1 MTEVQDSKPHIL
13 VVDDDRLVLATL
25 VNGLTDAGFNVTETD
40 NGEDAIALASEVDP
54 DIALLDMRMNG
65 LSGMDVARHLKAHT
79 RVPFMF
85 LSAFGDPE
93 IVSEATALGALGYL
107 VKPLEIKQI
116 VPAIRAAL
124 GRAADR
130 PAGASVPAQALP
142 SHAGDLELAAGLVAQ
157 RHGIAPVAA
166 RAHRGACRRDR
177 RAGRAARGAFGGG
190 GPAARFDRP
199 LTEAVRCVVRLMAGV
214 ARCGTAATRRVDA
227 RSGRSPC
234 GARVPLFLLQFSSAL
249 PITRMRR
256 PPCGG
261 ALEPSKEI
269 PMPQQSRANDECVL
283 LVDDDPVARA
293 LTAAVLGAQHLR
305 VVEVESGKA
314 ALDCFE
320 TVRPDCVVL
329 DAVMPG
335 LDGFDTC
342 LALRR
347 LPHGRHVPVLMLTGL
362 DDERSIEHAYEAGAT
377 DFFVKSQQWMLLAHR
392 VRYLLRSARLHTEL
406 ERSRSRLAKAQA
418 LARLGSWD
426 WNLRTEKLQAS
437 REVFRM
443 LGLPERDGYIEPSR
457 FLARLHS
464 DDLVPMRGMIERICA
479 TRQPQQ
485 VELRLLREDGGIV
498 HVQCE
503 GEVDAEEDDA
513 VVRISGTC
521 LDITQRKEAEQRV
534 RALAE
539 FDALTGLP
547 NRRLFNMRI
556 AESIARQGPGGHV
569 ALLFMDL
576 DRFKNVNDTQG
587 HTGGDALLV
596 EVAHRLVEV
605 LRQHDADHRADH
617 LVARLGGDEFVVL
630 LQGEA
635 GAAMAEQVGAE
646 ILESLRQPFV
656 IHGVE
661 NFVTG
666 CMGLARYPEDGKTAE
681 SLLRC
686 ADAAM
691 YAVKGAGG
699 DALRAFS
706 PELIAER
713 VRRWEIENDLHKALE
728 RNELMLHYQPQI
740 DVRSGLVVS
749 AEALMRWN
757 RRGEPISPAQF
768 IPVAQ
773 DSGLIIPMGEWAIRE
788 TAMQIRRWRDAGLG
802 QMRVAVN
809 VPSMHFQRADL
820 CRTVREA
827 CHEADIRPDLIE
839 LEITESMLMQDM
851 SRTVDALIELTELG
865 VKLACDDFG
874 TGYSSL
880 AYLRRFPLDALK
892 IDRSFVHDLRNGS
905 DAEAII
911 EAIIAMARTLHLK
924 VIAEGVETAEQ
935 AGLLYRVGCHVM
947 QGFLFGRPQ
956 PAEEFAALLARQ
968 QRDGGLPEW
977 AQLPR
982 TAVPSLPRLPR
993 SKALQ

>member
-1 MTEVQDSKPHIL
+1 MPQ
-13 VVDDDRLVLATL
+13 
-25 VNGLTDAGFNVTETD
+25 
-40 NGEDAIALASEVDP
+40 
-54 DIALLDMRMNG
+54 
-65 LSGMDVARHLKAHT
+65 
-79 RVPFMF
+79 
-85 LSAFGDPE
+85 
-93 IVSEATALGALGYL
+93 VS
-107 VKPLEIKQI
+107 
-116 VPAIRAAL
+116 RAA
-124 GRAADR
+124 
-130 PAGASVPAQALP
+130 
-142 SHAGDLELAAGLVAQ
+142 
-157 RHGIAPVAA
+157 
-166 RAHRGACRRDR
+166 
-177 RAGRAARGAFGGG
+177 
-190 GPAARFDRP
+190 
-199 LTEAVRCVVRLMAGV
+199 
-214 ARCGTAATRRVDA
+214 
-227 RSGRSPC
+227 
-234 GARVPLFLLQFSSAL
+234 
-249 PITRMRR
+249 
-256 PPCGG
+256 
-261 ALEPSKEI
+261 
-269 PMPQQSRANDECVL
+269 NECVL

-305 VVEVESGKA
+305 VVEVDSGQA
-314 ALDCFE
+314 ALDSFE
-320 TVRPDCVVL
+320 EVRPDCVVL

-335 LDGFDTC
+335 LDGFAAC
-342 LALRR
+342 RELRR

-362 DDERSIEHAYEAGAT
+362 DDERSIEQAYEAGAT

-392 VRYLLRSARLHTEL
+392 VRYLLRSARLHVEL
-406 ERSRSRLAKAQA
+406 ERSRARLAKAQA
-418 LARLGSWD
+418 LARLGNWD
-426 WNLRTEKLQAS
+426 WNVRGQQLHAS

-443 LGLPERDGYIEPSR
+443 LGLPERLGRIDRQR
-457 FLARLHS
+457 FLSRLHP
-464 DDLVPMRGMIERICA
+464 DDVAPMRGMIERICV
-479 TRQPQQ
+479 TRAPQQ
-485 VELRLLREDGGIV
+485 VELRLLRDDGSLV

-503 GEVDAEEDDA
+503 GEVDAEEGGR

-539 FDALTGLP
+539 FDVLTGLP

-556 AESIARQGPGGHV
+556 EECIARQGVGGHV
-569 ALLFMDL
+569 ALLFLDL

-596 EVAHRLVEV
+596 EVARRLT
-605 LRQHDADHRADH
+605 DAVRRNDPARAADH

-635 GAAMAEQVGAE
+635 GAAMAESVAAD
-646 ILESLRQPFV
+646 ILARLREPFV
-656 IHGVE
+656 IQGVE

-666 CMGLARYPEDGKTAE
+666 CVGLARYPDDGQSAE
-681 SLLRC
+681 TLMRC

-691 YAVKGAGG
+691 YAVKAAGG
-699 DALRAFS
+699 DALRAYS
-706 PELIAER
+706 PDLIAER
-713 VRRWEIENDLHKALE
+713 VRRWEIESDLHKALE
-728 RNELMLHYQPQI
+728 RNELVLHYQPQI

-757 RRGEPISPAQF
+757 RRGEQISPAQF

-773 DSGLIIPMGEWAIRE
+773 ESGLIIPMGEWAIRE
-788 TAMQIRRWRDAGLG
+788 TALQIRRWRDAGMG
-802 QMRVAVN
+802 QLRVAVN

-820 CRTVREA
+820 SKTVREA
-827 CHEADIRPDLIE
+827 CRDADIQPDLIE
-839 LEITESMLMQDM
+839 LEITESMLMQDL
-851 SRTVDALIELTELG
+851 SRTVDALVELTELG
-865 VKLACDDFG
+865 VKLAVDDFG

-956 PAEEFAALLARQ
+956 PAEEFAGLLIRQ
-968 QRDGGLPEW
+968 QREGGLPEW

-982 TAVPSLPRLPR
+982 TAVPSLPRLLR
-993 SKALQ
+993 NKAHQ